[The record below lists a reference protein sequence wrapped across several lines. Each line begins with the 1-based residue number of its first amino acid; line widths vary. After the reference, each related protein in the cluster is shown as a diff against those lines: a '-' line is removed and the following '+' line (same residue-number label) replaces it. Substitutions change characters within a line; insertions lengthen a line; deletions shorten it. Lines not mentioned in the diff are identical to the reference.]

1 MTRYDLVVEG
11 MTCDQCVDNVRSA
24 LVGVDGVE
32 EAEVSLC
39 DRRARIRAGEGT
51 RVDALVEAVQ
61 EAGYRAQPARI
72 RPEASDDHGSGPGQD
87 LLILGGGSAAFAAA
101 IRAAELGAR
110 VSIVERGTQ
119 GGTCVNVGCIPSKTL
134 IKAAE
139 IRHLREH
146 HPFDGVPRGNGPVD
160 LARLVAQKA
169 ELVERLRRERYR
181 DVLAAYGGVEYVEG
195 EAHFIGPRSVEVAL
209 EGGGRRELAA
219 DRILVATGAHP
230 WAPPIRGLDGMPFW
244 TNVEALEA
252 HEVPVRLVVVG
263 GSAVGAELAQMYAR
277 LGSQVTVL
285 EALPTLVPNEDPEL
299 GEALAESFRAEGI
312 EIHTGVKV
320 AEAAGE
326 EGAFRV
332 VAEVDG
338 IVRTFE
344 SERLLVATGRRA
356 NVGSLN
362 LEAAGVTTDRKGF
375 VVVDEWMETTGA
387 GIFAAGDC
395 TPLPQFVYVA
405 ARSGTIAAENA
416 VGSGG
421 LRLDLSAMPAVTFT
435 DPQVASVGLTE
446 ARARD
451 RGEAVVART
460 LGMDHVP
467 RALANRDTRG
477 RIKIVARAS
486 DRRILGVHV
495 LSPAAGEVIQ
505 TAVIAVKLGLTVGD
519 LTDTLFPYLTE
530 VEGLKLAAQTF
541 TRAVEHLSCC
551 AG

>member
-1 MTRYDLVVEG
+1 L
-11 MTCDQCVDNVRSA
+11 
-24 LVGVDGVE
+24 
-32 EAEVSLC
+32 
-39 DRRARIRAGEGT
+39 
-51 RVDALVEAVQ
+51 
-61 EAGYRAQPARI
+61 AQ
-72 RPEASDDHGSGPGQD
+72 H
-87 LLILGGGSAAFAAA
+87 LLIVGGGSAAFAGA

-110 VSIVERGTQ
+110 VTMVERGTM

-139 IRHLREH
+139 VRHLREH
-146 HPFDGVPRGNGPVD
+146 HPFDGVPGGNGRVD

-181 DVLAAYGGVEYVEG
+181 DVLAAYEGVEYVEG
-195 EAHFIGPRSVEVAL
+195 EARFTGPGSVEVAL
-209 EGGGRRELAA
+209 ADGGRREIAA
-219 DRILVATGAHP
+219 DRVLIATGAHP
-230 WAPPIRGLDGMPFW
+230 WAPPIRGLDRVPFW

-252 HEVPVRLVVVG
+252 REIPQRLVVVG
-263 GSAVGAELAQMYAR
+263 GSTVGAELAQMYAR
-277 LGSQVTVL
+277 LGSRVTVL
-285 EALPTLVPNEDPEL
+285 EALPALVPNEDPDL
-299 GEALAESFRAEGI
+299 GEALAEVFRAEGI
-312 EIHTGVKV
+312 EVHTGAKV
-320 AEAAGE
+320 AEVTRE
-326 EGAFRV
+326 DGAFRV

-338 IVRTFE
+338 VERAFE

-356 NVGSLN
+356 NVEALD
-362 LEAAGVTTDRKGF
+362 LEAAGVETDRKGF
-375 VVVDEWMETTGA
+375 VVVDESMETTRA

-405 ARSGTIAAENA
+405 AKAGTIAAENA
-416 VGSGG
+416 VGAGG

-446 ARARD
+446 AMARE
-451 RGEAVVART
+451 RGEEIKVRA
-460 LGMDHVP
+460 LGMEHVP

-477 RIKIVARAS
+477 MIKIVAREP
-486 DRRILGVHV
+486 DGRILGVHV

-505 TAVIAVKLGLTVGD
+505 TAALAVKLGLTVGD
-519 LTDTLFPYLTE
+519 LADTLFPYLTE